1 MVMLFNLHMETIY
14 YNLLFNMKQLIKQ
27 KLIRRENNLLFNMK
41 QLIKQKLIRREN
53 NLLI

>member
-1 MVMLFNLHMETIY
+1 
-14 YNLLFNMKQLIKQ
+14 MKQLIKQ